1 MFTRSHNP
9 ASPASSTA
17 GPAVHAM
24 RSDEFVRSAIAI
36 VVNPMMSGGTKRL
49 SVADES
55 QDALTRL
62 QQEIA
67 ALAPQNVDNVF
78 DWARGRID
86 ALLAVCFADDV
97 WYAPMPDGLPVV
109 LVKES
114 AIEGNMGISDVLRR
128 VHVHEVSRALTE
140 GVNVPGPVLDDYRVL
155 VEAMTTEREG
165 A

>member
-9 ASPASSTA
+9 AMPASTSA
-17 GPAVHAM
+17 GPGVHVM

-49 SVADES
+49 SVAEDS
-55 QDALTRL
+55 QDALIRL

-67 ALAPQNVDNVF
+67 SMAPQHVDNVF
-78 DWARGRID
+78 DWAKDRID
-86 ALLAVCFADDV
+86 SLLAVCFADDV
-97 WYAPMPDGLPVV
+97 WYAPMPDGVASV

-114 AIEGNMGISDVLRR
+114 AIEANMGISDVLRR

-155 VEAMTTEREG
+155 VEAMTAERQG

>member
-1 MFTRSHNP
+1 MFTRTPPSATP
-9 ASPASSTA
+9 AQN
-17 GPAVHAM
+17 VHAM

-49 SVADES
+49 SVTEES
-55 QDALTRL
+55 QDALMRL
-62 QQEIA
+62 QREVA
-67 ALAPQNVDNVF
+67 AHAPASVDNVF
-78 DWARGRID
+78 DWAKGRVED
-86 ALLAVCFADDV
+86 LLAVCFPDDV

-114 AIEGNMGISDVLRR
+114 AIESSMAISDVLRR

-140 GVNVPGPVLDDYRVL
+140 GAVVPASVLDDYRVL
-155 VEAMTTEREG
+155 VEAMTAERQG